1 MTNIKDDFEIP
12 KSMEIVIEFNTN
24 HCIVGGLDNNYD
36 DDDDDDDNDDGGWSR
51 NNIIIFSP
59 SLSLKLSKK
68 QIGRNNFFYV
78 L

>member
-36 DDDDDDDNDDGGWSR
+36 DDDNDNDDGG
-51 NNIIIFSP
+51 
-59 SLSLKLSKK
+59 
-68 QIGRNNFFYV
+68 
-78 L
+78 